1 MVVVCSP
8 SNQGPN
14 VCGRYQGD
22 RGTCILT
29 TRKKDAN
36 SSGLCQGLGVLWRD
50 RKNASSGHIFG
61 FRVGVTAATAVHD
74 DHMTKRGKNTH
85 ITSRNTPEDMC
96 KTQAGP
102 TIAIRPCLGGW
113 VVGFDEGD
121 KRGATESKLFEKL
134 KKKIEPWPWAQNKPY
149 GCYVVCC
156 VL

>member
-1 MVVVCSP
+1 MHPYNKKEGRQQFWSLP
-8 SNQGPN
+8 GPGCL
-14 VCGRYQGD
+14 VARQEK
-22 RGTCILT
+22 CIV
-29 TRKKDAN
+29 RAY
-36 SSGLCQGLGVLWRD
+36 
-50 RKNASSGHIFG
+50 
-61 FRVGVTAATAVHD
+61 FRVSGRRYGCNQAATAVHD

-85 ITSRNTPEDMC
+85 ITSRKTPEDMC